1 MNFSFFKNK
10 ENAFGIQ
17 SKLNTTISRLLII
30 SLGCLGLIAV
40 IMNYLSTNNL
50 LKQTFSETV
59 KVAASKAGYELETYT
74 NVVTELGCD
83 SVFADSS
90 TTDKQKKEIIDQKVK
105 TYDLERGNIL
115 GTDGIS
121 IFDGND
127 YSKREYFKAA
137 MKGDTFVSDP
147 LVSKITG
154 DLTIIRSAEW

>member
-59 KVAASKAGYELETYT
+59 KVAASKAGYELET
-74 NVVTELGCD
+74 
-83 SVFADSS
+83 
-90 TTDKQKKEIIDQKVK
+90 
-105 TYDLERGNIL
+105 
-115 GTDGIS
+115 
-121 IFDGND
+121 
-127 YSKREYFKAA
+127 
-137 MKGDTFVSDP
+137 
-147 LVSKITG
+147 
-154 DLTIIRSAEW
+154 